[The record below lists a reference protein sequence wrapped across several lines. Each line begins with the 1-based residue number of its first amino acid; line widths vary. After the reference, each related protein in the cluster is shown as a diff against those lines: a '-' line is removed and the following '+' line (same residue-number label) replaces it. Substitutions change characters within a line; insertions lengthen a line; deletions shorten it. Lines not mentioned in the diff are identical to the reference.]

1 MEQFDFKGLAL
12 LFAGLSLG
20 LIGVAMAAG
29 AFFPEVAEQ
38 YKRQI
43 TSVIVGVILVAV
55 ASAIVSAMGG

>member
-1 MEQFDFKGLAL
+1 MEQFDFKGLSL

-29 AFFPEVAEQ
+29 AFFPEVSEQ

-55 ASAIVSAMGG
+55 AGAIVGAMGG